1 MSLHITST
9 TKTVKVR
16 PTTREQLRYIV
27 EDELY
32 RQGPDADLN
41 HIDTSQITDM
51 FILFKDLD
59 IRNIKIDQWDV
70 SNVTCMKST
79 FYDCKNFNCDLSS
92 WDVSNVTDTS
102 GMFYG
107 CKNFNCDLSSWD
119 MPNVKNMYGMFHN
132 CVIDDSHKPN
142 FK

>member
-1 MSLHITST
+1 MNYI
-9 TKTVKVR
+9 VKVR
-16 PTTREQLRYIV
+16 MLILILLTCHRYIDFV
-27 EDELY
+27 
-32 RQGPDADLN
+32 N
-41 HIDTSQITDM
+41 TNTDM
-51 FILFKDLD
+51 FILFKDFD
-59 IRNIKIDQWDV
+59 IRNIKIDQCGGTRV
-70 SNVTCMKST
+70 SVNVTCMKST
-79 FYDCKNFNCDLSS
+79 FYGCKNFNCDLSS
-92 WDVSNVTDTS
+92 WDVSNVMDTS